1 MSSIEFQFFVLQH
14 SKNSLKM
21 EKVPKTYF
29 HFPLFYEGLILQHAY
44 CPERE
49 REREREPHL

>member
-29 HFPLFYEGLILQHAY
+29 HFPLFYEGLIMQHA
-44 CPERE
+44 
-49 REREREPHL
+49 